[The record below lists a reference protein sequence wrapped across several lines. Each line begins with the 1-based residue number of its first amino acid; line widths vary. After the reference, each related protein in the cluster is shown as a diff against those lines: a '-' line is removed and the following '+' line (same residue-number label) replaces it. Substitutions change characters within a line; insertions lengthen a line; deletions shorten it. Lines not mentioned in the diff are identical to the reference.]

1 MPGLQL
7 YVDAANGITQPHQPS
22 YQVQTGVNPS
32 PTLIDDLLTFT
43 VGFVVGK
50 HDEFVVK
57 MMAVAM
63 TSSQTSFDTN
73 IAAAD
78 FSNTL
83 VWGGISDVTIG
94 GDAQSEFS
102 GGSASGV
109 DWTLAATAAIPAPAA
124 WPLLSIAVVTCLWRA
139 GRRQPPRT

>member
-1 MPGLQL
+1 
-7 YVDAANGITQPHQPS
+7 
-22 YQVQTGVNPS
+22 
-32 PTLIDDLLTFT
+32 
-43 VGFVVGK
+43 
-50 HDEFVVK
+50 

-83 VWGGISDVTIG
+83 VWGGISGVTIG
-94 GDAQSEFS
+94 GVAQSEFS
-102 GGSASGV
+102 VGSASGV

-124 WPLLSIAVVTCLWRA
+124 WPLLSITVVTCLWRA